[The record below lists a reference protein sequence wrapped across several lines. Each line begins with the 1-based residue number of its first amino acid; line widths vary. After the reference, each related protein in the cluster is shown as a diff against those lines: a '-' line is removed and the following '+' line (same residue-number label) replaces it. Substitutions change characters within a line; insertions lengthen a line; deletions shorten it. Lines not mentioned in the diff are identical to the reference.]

1 MRLTLP
7 MARTAKGRSG
17 FALVIALSLMAFVLL
32 LILSI
37 TSFVVVEQQSANIA
51 KQQLTAKQNA
61 LVGLQIAI
69 GELQQRLGPDQRA
82 TASADILNSSNN
94 PYTLV
99 WHSDPTKGWDGA
111 TKDWITGGDADFALP
126 LLSVDPAKLNTLI
139 SSGGEFNE
147 SALDNPVELMTIT
160 NPGDGTLTSLKAERR
175 PLVDAQGATTGNYA
189 WVAQDESLKANL
201 KTEHGDYQNTD
212 SGLDL
217 VETSRR
223 LSVFPYANAAGIE
236 IEGALPFDTIQPV
249 VNGKLNDDYFEKIQK
264 AEDLSD
270 LITSGLLDP
279 VEKSGSN
286 AEQLASYRNHFT
298 LNSKGVLADAKNGG
312 LRRDLSRGL
321 DDQYFE
327 KLHGV
332 PVFGI
337 DSAAKSFSATE
348 TLSAIRSTPSLI
360 ADGINAPV
368 GDPWKILRDYY
379 NFYRPVDDTL
389 GKYGPLEKSE
399 NTFYGLDNP
408 TQPNPK
414 TRMRLTHEDI
424 ARGLTFMY
432 EDNGGGRYGNEIFPY
447 SANISP
453 LTPTPRSNPKRDFSI
468 TNDDWF
474 LLTPQIRPVVLK
486 NTLKLGFFFEEIV
499 DPANAQFGKYIL
511 FFRAYPSFT
520 LWNPFNVA
528 IDFNPSTSPNSV
540 SNASVV
546 KFNHTSNIAI
556 QLEIENGGSKE
567 LRQINLENIAPDITA
582 IDKDTLSNQG
592 LPTQMP
598 PGAVWV
604 MGLTQNYSTD
614 SNSSISVD
622 LAPASVSSI
631 SEDNHVLVRA
641 ERIITKEVRL
651 NRDGTPRLDNN
662 GNQSYYRENEETVY
676 FDAEDEIT
684 LFEESSRKWLDEFRW
699 WGIIESN
706 GESYKCF
713 RTGENADLPKPN
725 SIGGTGT
732 YVGKVKDLTLSS
744 SGTLDLFPLITINFK
759 ANTTSTQTNS
769 PSFPAFAQIN
779 TLGANPLVV
788 AMEDGRGDVKALY
801 HRQRS
806 DGIDEDFTSILP
818 ERAPSGRGFYGES
831 FDSGVGVSRI
841 TLYDLPRHPIISIT
855 DFKNLTLGWHE
866 DTHARPIGASWP
878 LSTLFDLS
886 NTYIRNAE
894 PNGYKTGSWADQSSY
909 NQGAGCDT
917 SYLYNDTLFDGYF
930 FSGIPS
936 EDRDSIKFQRN
947 HTFPYGIEYG
957 KDYVVA
963 RSPIANTRLS
973 YYKTPDLDNLRGL
986 DTKSETADGFEKAAA
1001 CLMIDAP
1008 FNINSTSA
1016 KAWQA
1021 ILSGF
1026 RGQDIVGVDGGISG
1040 SDRSKKN
1047 YRGFESS
1054 PFVDNFIPSG
1064 NNFSLSGEKED
1075 IYAGYRRL
1083 NDAEIISLS
1092 EKIVKEIRD
1101 RGASRTLGAFVN
1113 RDLQGTIN
1121 QKKMG
1126 RIDAAIKAAGF
1137 NTFSDSSHYADRYSN
1152 PDKKGARMFKDSI
1165 VEDSYAGLSG
1175 YIKQQDVL
1183 RPLAPIMTSRGDT
1196 FTLRCYGETT
1206 NPASGQISGKA
1217 WCEAVLQRLPDY
1229 VDSSLDPWEK
1239 PKATNT
1245 NKRYERTFK
1254 VVQFRWLHSENI

>member
-1 MRLTLP
+1 
-7 MARTAKGRSG
+7 
-17 FALVIALSLMAFVLL
+17 
-32 LILSI
+32 
-37 TSFVVVEQQSANIA
+37 
-51 KQQLTAKQNA
+51 
-61 LVGLQIAI
+61 
-69 GELQQRLGPDQRA
+69 
-82 TASADILNSSNN
+82 
-94 PYTLV
+94 
-99 WHSDPTKGWDGA
+99 
-111 TKDWITGGDADFALP
+111 
-126 LLSVDPAKLNTLI
+126 
-139 SSGGEFNE
+139 
-147 SALDNPVELMTIT
+147 
-160 NPGDGTLTSLKAERR
+160 
-175 PLVDAQGATTGNYA
+175 
-189 WVAQDESLKANL
+189 
-201 KTEHGDYQNTD
+201 
-212 SGLDL
+212 
-217 VETSRR
+217 
-223 LSVFPYANAAGIE
+223 
-236 IEGALPFDTIQPV
+236 
-249 VNGKLNDDYFEKIQK
+249 
-264 AEDLSD
+264 
-270 LITSGLLDP
+270 
-279 VEKSGSN
+279 
-286 AEQLASYRNHFT
+286 
-298 LNSKGVLADAKNGG
+298 
-312 LRRDLSRGL
+312 
-321 DDQYFE
+321 
-327 KLHGV
+327 
-332 PVFGI
+332 
-337 DSAAKSFSATE
+337 
-348 TLSAIRSTPSLI
+348 
-360 ADGINAPV
+360 
-368 GDPWKILRDYY
+368 
-379 NFYRPVDDTL
+379 
-389 GKYGPLEKSE
+389 
-399 NTFYGLDNP
+399 
-408 TQPNPK
+408 
-414 TRMRLTHEDI
+414 
-424 ARGLTFMY
+424 
-432 EDNGGGRYGNEIFPY
+432 
-447 SANISP
+447 
-453 LTPTPRSNPKRDFSI
+453 
-468 TNDDWF
+468 
-474 LLTPQIRPVVLK
+474 
-486 NTLKLGFFFEEIV
+486 
-499 DPANAQFGKYIL
+499 
-511 FFRAYPSFT
+511 
-520 LWNPFNVA
+520 
-528 IDFNPSTSPNSV
+528 
-540 SNASVV
+540 
-546 KFNHTSNIAI
+546 
-556 QLEIENGGSKE
+556 
-567 LRQINLENIAPDITA
+567 
-582 IDKDTLSNQG
+582 
-592 LPTQMP
+592 
-598 PGAVWV
+598 
-604 MGLTQNYSTD
+604 
-614 SNSSISVD
+614 
-622 LAPASVSSI
+622 
-631 SEDNHVLVRA
+631 
-641 ERIITKEVRL
+641 
-651 NRDGTPRLDNN
+651 
-662 GNQSYYRENEETVY
+662 
-676 FDAEDEIT
+676 DEIT

-725 SIGGTGT
+725 SIGGAGT

-831 FDSGVGVSRI
+831 FDSGGGVSRI

-1040 SDRSKKN
+1040 SGSDRSKKN

-1064 NNFSLSGEKED
+1064 DNFSLSGEKED

-1217 WCEAVLQRLPDY
+1217 WCEAVLQRMPDY